1 FFRFAFGFFYWC
13 DHPFFR
19 TIGIFW
25 NRLFVRRTPKDM
37 IAYAARCV
45 NPSVVKTGT
54 YPNAATARPVR
65 RVERLPP
72 AMPPIKVSATTRATC
87 CGGVDSIISVVK
99 LVFQEACRNITT
111 VINPTTSEAESTR
124 TATDG
129 GLRGHSG
136 HLAE

>member
-45 NPSVVKTGT
+45 KPSVVNTGT

-99 LVFQEACRNITT
+99 LVFQESLQEHHQCDQADGKRSR
-111 VINPTTSEAESTR
+111 INSNRYHRQRSQTC
-124 TATDG
+124 
-129 GLRGHSG
+129 
-136 HLAE
+136 